1 MPILESH
8 SMEFIS
14 RSESQTRRAGMRLG
28 TLLKPGDVV
37 CLIGQLGSGK
47 TTLSQG
53 ISAGWGSLDQVTSPT
68 FVLLNVYRHPGGGQ
82 LFHLDAYRL
91 NNSIEAE
98 ELDIE
103 ALIHQGPMVIEW
115 ADRIEEAL
123 PSERLWVSLYMI
135 DESQRDFVITA
146 QGSRSR
152 ELLSEYR
159 KQLFGVP

>member
-1 MPILESH
+1 M
-8 SMEFIS
+8 
-14 RSESQTRRAGMRLG
+14 
-28 TLLKPGDVV
+28 
-37 CLIGQLGSGK
+37 
-47 TTLSQG
+47 
-53 ISAGWGSLDQVTSPT
+53 TSPT

-91 NNSIEAE
+91 NSSIEAE

-103 ALIHQGPMVIEW
+103 SLIHQGPMVIEW

-159 KQLFGVP
+159 KHLFGVP